1 MKEVAIYTDGACS
14 APPGPGGYGA
24 IIIFGSHSK
33 EISQGF
39 RLTTNNR
46 MEVLAAIEAITL
58 LKDACAVSLYSDS
71 KYLVDSINKGWAL
84 RWQANHWKK
93 SDGAYAKNQDL
104 WKKLLALNKR
114 HTITFT
120 WVKGHSDNEFNNR
133 CDELATTATK
143 ENPTEIDTEF
153 EREQDRKSEQGSLF

>member
-1 MKEVAIYTDGACS
+1 MENIEIYTDGACS

-24 IIIFGSHSK
+24 IIMSGNDKK

-46 MEVLAAIEAITL
+46 MEVMAAIEALSL
-58 LKDACAVSLYSDS
+58 LKGRCSVSLYSDS
-71 KYLVDSINKGWAL
+71 KYLVDSVNKGWAL

-104 WKKLLALNKR
+104 WNKLLELVKQHEISFN
-114 HTITFT
+114 
-120 WVKGHSDNEFNNR
+120 WVKGHSDNQFNNR

-143 ENPTEIDTEF
+143 EDPNKIDFEY
-153 EREQDRKSEQGSLF
+153 EREQSRKDEQSTFF